1 MTANQTPPY
10 PTEPSTP
17 SDRPRMNP
25 WRADDVTPLMHRR
38 LNKTG
43 EELAELQAVIFR
55 IQIQGLHA
63 IDPSSGKTN
72 FQRLAEESADVIAQL
87 QCNMEPFALPRN
99 GMEIR
104 TLSKIELMHQWEQHY
119 AGEAGQ

>member
-1 MTANQTPPY
+1 MTTNQIPPF
-10 PTEPSTP
+10 PTAPSTP
-17 SDRPRMNP
+17 PDRPRMNP

-72 FQRLAEESADVIAQL
+72 FQRLAEESADVMAQIHCNIAD
-87 QCNMEPFALPRN
+87 FALPRKV
-99 GMEIR
+99 MEMR
-104 TLSKIELMHQWEQHY
+104 TVVKIEQMHEWEQHY
-119 AGEAGQ
+119 TGEADR